1 MSPTAPLPLI
11 DAALHGGVLALLLPV
26 LVLLRRG
33 THSARPR
40 VAMAMALGLGLA
52 VQVVS
57 SAPLFKA
64 GVPRLWQASL
74 VGM

>member
-1 MSPTAPLPLI
+1 MPPTAPLPLI
-11 DAALHGGVLALLLPV
+11 DAALRGGVLALRLLPA

-33 THSARPR
+33 AHRARPR
-40 VAMAMALGLGLA
+40 VAMAMALGLA

-57 SAPLFKA
+57 SAPLFEA